1 MTAFESVFLHSPS
14 VLNLIGSSEFR
25 HYPQRLNADKKI
37 FSLQDFDRII
47 QTGSFNP
54 EDLEFFKDGRWLDGA
69 HLTAAHSAESDFKL
83 RELSKTK
90 ILTSLKAGYSLRLN
104 EIQRYSTQLAQF
116 VDELSQSC
124 TARVSLNAY
133 FTLSGQSALAPHQ
146 DDQDIVVLQ
155 ISGQKHWYLEHGA
168 TDGFQKNPPSLT
180 LNSGDVLFIPR
191 NMRHAAACTDAH
203 SLHLTIGFS
212 DRHWKDY
219 LTHITSEEPLSQL
232 LDGRIS
238 PDPSVR
244 TRQLS
249 LLAKALEAALNQ
261 LEALEDYLHRPAFEK
276 PETSL
281 SEFFKLKD
289 D

>member
-1 MTAFESVFLHSPS
+1 MTAFESVFLQSPS
-14 VLNLIGSSEFR
+14 ILSLIGSSEFR
-25 HYPQRLNADKKI
+25 HYPRRLDADKKI
-37 FSLQDFDRII
+37 FTLQDFDRII
-47 QTGSFNP
+47 QTGSFKP
-54 EDLEFFKDGRWLDGA
+54 EDLEFFKDGRWLDGEL
-69 HLTAAHSAESDFKL
+69 LTAAQSADSAFQL

-90 ILTSLKAGYSLRLN
+90 ILNSLKAGYSLRLN
-104 EIQRYSTQLAQF
+104 EIQRYSTQLARF
-116 VDELSQSC
+116 IGELSQSC

-146 DDQDIVVLQ
+146 DDQDIVVVQ
-155 ISGQKHWYLEHGA
+155 ISGQKHWYLEHEA
-168 TDGFQKNPPSLT
+168 TDGFQKNSPSLT

-191 NMRHAAACTDAH
+191 NMRHAASCTDAH

-219 LTHITSEEPLSQL
+219 LSHITSEEPLSQL
-232 LDGRIS
+232 LNGRIS

-249 LLAKALEAALNQ
+249 LLAQALESALNQ
-261 LEALEDYLHRPAFEK
+261 PEALEDYLHRPALETS
-276 PETSL
+276 ETSL
-281 SEFFKLKD
+281 NEFFNLKD